1 MVSHSTKEAQ
11 ELKETSVANQ
21 PIVLNSQSIDIKGST
36 SLTELKALPEP
47 ENFDS
52 LEPIKPPRLKKMAR
66 LQKQQQELKY
76 QNSKQE
82 LEQHL
87 SQKLLKIAKPQILNS
102 GENSIDD
109 CSANYGSGGFLGKRN
124 GNHRVSAI
132 SNVSDS
138 SVAKP
143 QISNPVLVASTLNPN
158 DVEGHRSLSTF
169 NPSDVLSHFEHLNAN
184 KKLRK
189 SDQKITFKDL
199 KRYASTSFASL
210 NTSFASLRSNET
222 AGAKRASF
230 YEADREQDSIYED
243 PTTKPKSP
251 TYSEHIYEEIPE
263 RIKEEQRPL
272 PPIPEG
278 AANADQKGSK
288 PSRVSIFEGAS
299 KYEILHYLKDA
310 KDRIGHGDFEI
321 DLDQNSTDDYSA
333 NYGST
338 GFLGKRNANHRV
350 SAISNV
356 SDSSDDSGIQHRFKL
371 KVGAE
376 IERTD
381 SGVGSETSKSS
392 KSSVELRRA
401 PSLSKS
407 SDSGSGS
414 GQDVLTCPDCDS
426 ELELN
431 ENICKRC
438 SKRRSERKEII
449 TEIAETEAK
458 YGRDLRIIVEEF
470 YR

>member
-1 MVSHSTKEAQ
+1 
-11 ELKETSVANQ
+11 
-21 PIVLNSQSIDIKGST
+21 
-36 SLTELKALPEP
+36 
-47 ENFDS
+47 
-52 LEPIKPPRLKKMAR
+52 MAR
-66 LQKQQQELKY
+66 IQKQQQELKY
-76 QNSKQE
+76 QASKDS

-87 SQKLLKIAKPQILNS
+87 KEKMLKIA
-102 GENSIDD
+102 
-109 CSANYGSGGFLGKRN
+109 
-124 GNHRVSAI
+124 V
-132 SNVSDS
+132 
-138 SVAKP
+138 KP

-169 NPSDVLSHFEHLNAN
+169 NPSDVLSHFEHMSAS
-184 KKLRK
+184 KKRSK
-189 SDQKITFKDL
+189 SAEKITFKDL

-210 NTSFASLRSNET
+210 SNIKFNRS
-222 AGAKRASF
+222 SF
-230 YEADREQDSIYED
+230 YEADTSQDSIYED
-243 PTTKPKSP
+243 ASKPSSKSP

-263 RIKEEQRPL
+263 RMLNNEDRPL
-272 PPIPEG
+272 PPIPEVSQVSQIETQV
-278 AANADQKGSK
+278 ATSDNARNG
-288 PSRVSIFEGAS
+288 SIFEGAS

-310 KDRIGHGDFEI
+310 KNRIGHGDFEI
-321 DLDQNSTDDYSA
+321 DLENSSSTDDCSSQYS
-333 NYGST
+333 SS

-356 SDSSDDSGIQHRFKL
+356 SDSSDDSGIQHRFKV
-371 KVGAE
+371 KVAD

-414 GQDVLTCPDCDS
+414 GQDVLTCPDCEQ

-431 ENICKRC
+431 EQMCKRC

-470 YR
+470 YRFALLKFIFFYLIYELN

>member
-1 MVSHSTKEAQ
+1 MVSHSTKEQ
-11 ELKETSVANQ
+11 ELTEETSLAQQ

-36 SLTELKALPEP
+36 SLTEIKSLPEP

-76 QNSKQE
+76 QASKQE

-87 SQKLLKIAKPQILNS
+87 SQKMLRI
-102 GENSIDD
+102 
-109 CSANYGSGGFLGKRN
+109 
-124 GNHRVSAI
+124 
-132 SNVSDS
+132 
-138 SVAKP
+138 AKP

-169 NPSDVLSHFEHLNAN
+169 NPSDVLSHFEHMNAN

-189 SDQKITFKDL
+189 SEQKITFKDL

-210 NTSFASLRSNET
+210 NTSFASLRSSE
-222 AGAKRASF
+222 AGAKRSSF

-243 PTTKPKSP
+243 ATKPKSP

-263 RIKEEQRPL
+263 RIKAEDRPL

-278 AANADQKGSK
+278 ASNAGQNQSK
-288 PSRVSIFEGAS
+288 TSRVSIFEGAS

-321 DLDQNSTDDYSA
+321 DLENSSSTDDCSSNYS
-333 NYGST
+333 SS

-356 SDSSDDSGIQHRFKL
+356 SDSSDDSGIQHRFKV
-371 KVGAE
+371 KVAD

-414 GQDVLTCPDCDS
+414 GQDVLTCPDCEQ

-431 ENICKRC
+431 ESICKRC